1 MRRLRQQVGTYCA
14 QGRNATGRVAVDLD
28 LDANYPSKLSRD
40 KVVPMTGN
48 VLARMRSFIIRG
60 LAVLA
65 VIVTYAVTSLG
76 TQVASLV
83 GVSTLA
89 LTTMTA
95 TPAEAQ
101 YWRRRRYVRRR
112 YVRRWRRW

>member
-1 MRRLRQQVGTYCA
+1 
-14 QGRNATGRVAVDLD
+14 
-28 LDANYPSKLSRD
+28 
-40 KVVPMTGN
+40 MTGN
-48 VLARMRSFIIRG
+48 VLARLRSFIIRG

-76 TQVASLV
+76 TQVASWV

-101 YWRRRRYVRRR
+101 YWRRRRYYVR
-112 YVRRWRRW
+112 RRWRRWRRW